1 MARNSDLA
9 DLAASILAAGSDDRE
24 GTGLDTAAWKVCAG
38 AGLTSLT
45 DPETGGTLDDAAV
58 LLEVA
63 GAAAARLPLAETDLL
78 AGWLARAAG
87 LAVPDGPLAAVVT
100 DATGG
105 DRPAGAAG
113 GALTGG
119 GTHGGIGGGT
129 DGGSGGVTGSGTV
142 SAELTRVPWGR
153 SLAAVVVLDGARVL
167 VLDAAAARVTEGVNL
182 AEEPRDGLTLDAV
195 TPTATGTAPAGAAT
209 ELTLRAALARSLLLA
224 GAARGALAASVAYAG
239 ERTQFGRPIGRFQAV
254 QQMLAEA
261 GSEVAAASAASA
273 AATSTAQR
281 AGFAAAET
289 GFAVAAAKAR
299 CSEAATAVAR
309 ICHQVHGAIG
319 FTREHALRLVTTRL
333 WAWRDEDGTEA
344 YWNDRVGAAALAA
357 GADGLWPLVTG
368 RP

>member
-9 DLAASILAAGSDDRE
+9 DLAASILAAGSDDRD
-24 GTGLDTAAWKVCAG
+24 GTGLDTAAWKACAG

-45 DPETGGTLDDAAV
+45 DPDTGGTLDDAAV

-63 GAAAARLPLAETDLL
+63 GADAARLPLAETDLL
-78 AGWLARAAG
+78 AGWLARTAG

-105 DRPAGAAG
+105 DRPAGTAG
-113 GALTGG
+113 GT
-119 GTHGGIGGGT
+119 
-129 DGGSGGVTGSGTV
+129 VTGSGGPAGPV
-142 SAELTRVPWGR
+142 SATLTRVPWGR
-153 SLAAVVVLDGARVL
+153 SLAAVVVLDGDRVL
-167 VLDAAAARVTEGVNL
+167 VLDTGAASVTEGANL
-182 AEEPRDGLTLDAV
+182 AEEPRDGLTLDGV
-195 TPTATGTAPAGAAT
+195 TPLATGTAPAGAAA
-209 ELTLRAALARSLLLA
+209 ELTLRAALARALLLA
-224 GAARGALAASVAYAG
+224 GAARGALARSVAYAG

-261 GSEVAAASAASA
+261 GAEVAAAAAASA
-273 AATSTAQR
+273 AATSTARR
-281 AGFAAAET
+281 AGFAAPET
-289 GFAVAAAKAR
+289 AFAVAAAKAR

-309 ICHQVHGAIG
+309 IAHQVHGAIG

-333 WAWRDEDGTEA
+333 WAWRDEDGDEA
-344 YWNDRVGAAALAA
+344 FWSDRVGAAALDA

>member
-9 DLAASILAAGSDDRE
+9 DLAVSILAAGSDDRE
-24 GTGLDTAAWKVCAG
+24 GTGLDTAAWKACAG

-119 GTHGGIGGGT
+119 GTHGGA
-129 DGGSGGVTGSGTV
+129 V

-153 SLAAVVVLDGARVL
+153 SLAAVVVLDGDRVL
-167 VLDAAAARVTEGVNL
+167 VLDVAAARVTEGVNL

-261 GSEVAAASAASA
+261 ASEVAAASAASA

-289 GFAVAAAKAR
+289 AFAVAAAKAR

-309 ICHQVHGAIG
+309 ISHQVHGAIG

-333 WAWRDEDGTEA
+333 WAWRDEDGNEA

>member
-9 DLAASILAAGSDDRE
+9 DLAVSILAAGSDDRE
-24 GTGLDTAAWKVCAG
+24 GTGLDTAAWKACAG

-87 LAVPDGPLAAVVT
+87 FAVPDGPLAAVVT

-119 GTHGGIGGGT
+119 GTHGGTGG
-129 DGGSGGVTGSGTV
+129 GTV

-153 SLAAVVVLDGARVL
+153 SLAAVVVLDGDRVL

-289 GFAVAAAKAR
+289 AFAVAAAKAR

-309 ICHQVHGAIG
+309 ISHQVHGAIG

-333 WAWRDEDGTEA
+333 WAWRDEDGNEA

>member
-9 DLAASILAAGSDDRE
+9 ELAASILAAGSDDRE
-24 GTGLDTAAWKVCAG
+24 GTGLDTAAWKACAG

-119 GTHGGIGGGT
+119 GTHGGTGG
-129 DGGSGGVTGSGTV
+129 GTV

-153 SLAAVVVLDGARVL
+153 SLAAVVVLDGDRVL

-289 GFAVAAAKAR
+289 AFAVAAAKAR

-309 ICHQVHGAIG
+309 ISHQVHGAIG

-333 WAWRDEDGTEA
+333 WAWRDEDGNEA
-344 YWNDRVGAAALAA
+344 YWNEPGRCGRPGRGRRRPLAA
-357 GADGLWPLVTG
+357 GDRAALTPAGT
-368 RP
+368 R

>member
-9 DLAASILAAGSDDRE
+9 DLAVSILAAGSDDRE
-24 GTGLDTAAWKVCAG
+24 GTGLDTAAWKACAG

-87 LAVPDGPLAAVVT
+87 LAVPDGPLAALVT

-113 GALTGG
+113 GAL
-119 GTHGGIGGGT
+119 
-129 DGGSGGVTGSGTV
+129 SGGGTV

-153 SLAAVVVLDGARVL
+153 SLAAVVVLDGDRVL

-289 GFAVAAAKAR
+289 AFAVAAAKAR

-309 ICHQVHGAIG
+309 IAHQVHGAIG

-333 WAWRDEDGTEA
+333 WAWRDEDGNEA

>member
-9 DLAASILAAGSDDRE
+9 DLAVSILAAGSDDRE
-24 GTGLDTAAWKVCAG
+24 GTGLDTAAWKACAG

-119 GTHGGIGGGT
+119 GTHGG
-129 DGGSGGVTGSGTV
+129 TV

-153 SLAAVVVLDGARVL
+153 SLAAVVVLDGDRVL

-182 AEEPRDGLTLDAV
+182 AEEPRDGLTLDSV

-289 GFAVAAAKAR
+289 AFAVAAAKAR

-309 ICHQVHGAIG
+309 ISHQVHGAIG

-333 WAWRDEDGTEA
+333 WAWRDEDGNEA

-357 GADGLWPLVTG
+357 GADGLWPLVTR

>member
-1 MARNSDLA
+1 M
-9 DLAASILAAGSDDRE
+9 LAAGSDDRE
-24 GTGLDTAAWKVCAG
+24 GTGLDTAAWKACAG

-87 LAVPDGPLAAVVT
+87 LAAPDGPLAAVVT
-100 DATGG
+100 DATSG
-105 DRPAGAAG
+105 DRPAGAAR

-119 GTHGGIGGGT
+119 GTHAGT
-129 DGGSGGVTGSGTV
+129 DGGTGGVPGGGSV

-153 SLAAVVVLDGARVL
+153 SLAAVVVLDGDRVL

-195 TPTATGTAPAGAAT
+195 TPTATGTAPAGAAA

-289 GFAVAAAKAR
+289 AFAVAAAKAR

-309 ICHQVHGAIG
+309 ISHQVHGAIG

-333 WAWRDEDGTEA
+333 WAWREEDGTEA